1 MIMLQNIE
9 LNAFEP
15 QINKDLEKIVSGL
28 RQPLKKIDTEFTY
41 DENGSQI
48 YDQICKL
55 PEYYPARQEMA
66 IMEQYID
73 EIVSLAGAN
82 CLLIEY
88 GSGSSDK
95 TCILLDRLP
104 QMAGYIP
111 IDISKK
117 HLIDSATKIAEN
129 YPNLE
134 VLPVCT
140 NYHDYFEIPSPTK
153 LVKRRLAFISG
164 ITIGNEHQPQLITL
178 LNKIKQICG
187 ANGAIVISV
196 DLKKNIE
203 ILNSAYNDSAGLS
216 VAIALNFLRRM
227 NREFNADFKI
237 NQFQY
242 KAIYNEQLGRMEMK
256 LVSLEK
262 QTVHIGNHC
271 FKFKVGEPILL
282 AYSYKYT
289 LNEFADLAAR
299 SGLEVNRV
307 WTDAEKLFSIQY
319 LTVAPTIQA

>member
-1 MIMLQNIE
+1 MSQNIE
-9 LNAFEP
+9 LNVSES
-15 QINKDLEKIVSGL
+15 QNNDLEKIVSGL
-28 RQPLKKIDTEFTY
+28 QQPEKRFDTEFTY
-41 DENGSQI
+41 DDNGSQI

-104 QMAGYIP
+104 QISGYIP

-117 HLIDSATKIAEN
+117 YLIGSATKIAQN
-129 YPNLE
+129 YSNLE
-134 VLPVCT
+134 VLPVCA
-140 NYHDYFEIPSPTK
+140 NYHDYFEIPLPTK

-178 LNKIKQICG
+178 LKKIKETCG
-187 ANGAIVISV
+187 ANGAMLVSV
-196 DLKKNIE
+196 DLKKNLE
-203 ILNSAYNDSAGLS
+203 ILTSAYNDSAGLS
-216 VAIALNFLRRM
+216 EAIAFNFLRRM
-227 NREFNADFKI
+227 NREFNADFKM

-256 LVSLEK
+256 LVSLQK
-262 QTVHIGNHC
+262 QTVHIADHC
-271 FKFKVGEPILL
+271 FEFKVGEPISL

-289 LNEFADLAAR
+289 LNEFANLAAQA
-299 SGLEVNRV
+299 GWEVNRV
-307 WTDAEKLFSIQY
+307 WTDAQKLFSIQY
-319 LTVAPTIQA
+319 LTVASNLQT

>member
-1 MIMLQNIE
+1 MLQNIE
-9 LNAFEP
+9 LNVCES
-15 QINKDLEKIVSGL
+15 QTNNELEKIVSGL
-28 RQPLKKIDTEFTY
+28 QQPVKKIHTEFTY

-48 YDQICKL
+48 YDKICKL

-66 IMEQYID
+66 ILEQYID
-73 EIVSLAGAN
+73 EIVSLSGEN

-104 QMAGYIP
+104 QIAGYIP

-117 HLIDSATKIAEN
+117 YLIDSATKIAEN

-134 VLPVCT
+134 VLPVCA
-140 NYHDYFEIPSPTK
+140 NYHDYFEIPLPTK

-164 ITIGNEHQPQLITL
+164 ITIGNEHQPQLISF
-178 LNKIKQICG
+178 LNKIRHTCG
-187 ANGAIVISV
+187 DNGAMLVSV

-203 ILNSAYNDSAGLS
+203 ILTSAYNDSAGLS

-242 KAIYNEQLGRMEMK
+242 QGIYNEQLGRMEMK
-256 LVSLEK
+256 LISLKE
-262 QTVHIGNHC
+262 QTVNIGNHC
-271 FKFKVGEPILL
+271 FDFKVGEPILL

-289 LNEFADLAAR
+289 LSEFANLAAQA
-299 SGLEVNRV
+299 GWEVNRV
-307 WTDAEKLFSIQY
+307 WTDTEKLFSIQY
-319 LTVAPTIQA
+319 LTVASSIQT

>member
-1 MIMLQNIE
+1 MFQDIE
-9 LNAFEP
+9 PNVYEP
-15 QINKDLEKIVSGL
+15 QTNNDIDKIVSGL
-28 RQPLKKIDTEFTY
+28 QQPVKRFDSEFTY

-48 YDQICKL
+48 YEQICKL
-55 PEYYPARQEMA
+55 PEYYPAWQEIA

-82 CLLIEY
+82 CLLIDY

-104 QMAGYIP
+104 HISGYIP

-117 HLIDSATKIAEN
+117 HLIDSATKIAKK

-140 NYHDYFEIPSPTK
+140 NYHDSFEIPLPTK

-178 LNKIKQICG
+178 LKKIKQTCG
-187 ANGAIVISV
+187 ANGAMLVSV
-196 DLKKNIE
+196 DLKKNLE

-216 VAIALNFLRRM
+216 VAIALNFLQRM

-256 LVSLEK
+256 LVSLQK
-262 QTVHIGNHC
+262 QTVHIGDHC
-271 FKFKVGEPILL
+271 IEFKVGEPISL

-289 LNEFADLAAR
+289 LNEFANLAAR
-299 SGLEVNRV
+299 AGWEVNRV
-307 WTDAEKLFSIQY
+307 WTDDQKLFSIQY
-319 LTVAPTIQA
+319 LTVASSIKT